1 MPQESGRD
9 CLEAKFVANTQ
20 IVKLNGHCLIDDD
33 HIREIGSEL
42 YRAVDATTSKY
53 FLVNMSNVTALS
65 SMMIGQ
71 LLNVRNRCE
80 KADLKFRV
88 CDLNPEVAESLKIMN
103 LKELLSVYPTEA
115 DAIADASD

>member
-1 MPQESGRD
+1 MTQESGRD

-80 KADLKFRV
+80 KADLKFRA